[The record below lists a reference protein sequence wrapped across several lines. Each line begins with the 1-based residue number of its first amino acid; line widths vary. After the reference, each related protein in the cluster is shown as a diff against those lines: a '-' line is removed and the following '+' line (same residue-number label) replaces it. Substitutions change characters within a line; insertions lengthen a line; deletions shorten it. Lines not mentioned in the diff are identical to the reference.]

1 MVQAWTSDILASIK
15 EYQEYENETN
25 KNTQREEECSLF

>member
-15 EYQEYENETN
+15 ELQEYENEIN
-25 KNTQREEECSLF
+25 ESTQGNGECSLF